1 MTITDI
7 CWLDQWPDN
16 VHRSAAPCGP
26 ICGPEPLHFGPYASC
41 PYSYFGNGQFE
52 IGYFSFIFLLQI
64 LPFELRGHSNSNIPS
79 SIPILQDLE
88 IRQSMLLICLCEGFV
103 WCLPWSILQVVIYA
117 SVGPVALYHI
127 HISFN
132 IITIKV
138 SVDVF
143 RGIANED
150 VAKVVILN
158 EHLLV

>member
-88 IRQSMLLICLCEGFV
+88 
-103 WCLPWSILQVVIYA
+103 
-117 SVGPVALYHI
+117 
-127 HISFN
+127 
-132 IITIKV
+132 
-138 SVDVF
+138 
-143 RGIANED
+143 
-150 VAKVVILN
+150 LN
-158 EHLLV
+158 EVWTGELPEDGYSGLEVRSRLIRWDHLEGYLNLEHESLC